1 MFKKII
7 STIFARALLAGLTFF
22 LAIITTQYLGP
33 QGKGDVSLFVLNLA
47 IVQLLNNFI
56 GGSYLVYLI
65 PRKNFMHLL
74 ILSYAW
80 SLMVSVVV
88 PVVLVFFN
96 LLDKGQFIH
105 LVIISMIYSLFSVN
119 AILLMGKEEIGKY
132 NISYLLQS
140 VILISTFVL
149 YMEIFELRN
158 VSSYINAL
166 YFSSTAAFIISFIFV
181 IKYLERISFENIL
194 KTFSTTFKNGFIV
207 QTGNIAQLFNYRM
220 SFYIL
225 DNFYPEGRKDVGIY
239 SIAVSVA
246 EALWLIGQSVAIILY
261 ARISN
266 SNDIV
271 YSRKLTVS
279 LIKIVFICTFFC
291 TGILLFLPSSLFV
304 FVFGNGFGEVST
316 ILIPLSFGIVIL
328 SMGIL
333 LSSYFAGVGKPK
345 ISVIGSIIGLI
356 VTVISGF
363 VLIPKYG
370 MIGAGITASASYTAA
385 VIFQFIRFL
394 RDAQEICIRD
404 FIFTKND
411 FNFAFA
417 ELKYMFSQK
426 TTK

>member
-1 MFKKII
+1 MFRKII

-22 LAIITTQYLGP
+22 LAVITTQYLGP

-47 IVQLLNNFI
+47 IVQLVNNFI

-65 PRKNFMHLL
+65 PRRNFMHLF

-80 SLMVSVVV
+80 SLIVSVTV
-88 PVVLVFFN
+88 PVVLVSFD

-140 VILISTFVL
+140 VILISVFVL
-149 YMEIFELRN
+149 YMENFEIKN

-166 YFSSTAAFIISFIFV
+166 YFSSAAAFIISFIFV
-181 IKYLERISFENIL
+181 LKYLERISFSSIFQ
-194 KTFSTTFKNGFIV
+194 TFSETFRNGFIV

-225 DNFYPEGRKDVGIY
+225 DNFYTGGRKDVGIY
-239 SIAVSVA
+239 SIAISVA
-246 EALWLIGQSVAIILY
+246 EAVWLISQSVAIILY

-266 SNDIV
+266 SNDLA

-291 TGILLFLPSSLFV
+291 AGILLSFPSSLFI
-304 FVFGNGFGEVST
+304 FVFGKGFGEVNA
-316 ILIPLSFGIVIL
+316 ILIPLSIGIIIL
-328 SMGIL
+328 SVGIL
-333 LSSYFAGVGKPK
+333 LSAYFAGVGKPK
-345 ISVIGSIIGLI
+345 ISVFGSIIGLV
-356 VTVISGF
+356 VTVILGF
-363 VLIPKYG
+363 ILIPKYG

-385 VIFQFIRFL
+385 VIFQFVRFL
-394 RDAQEICIRD
+394 RDAHEICIRD

-411 FNFAFA
+411 FNFAFS
-417 ELKYMFSQK
+417 ELKYMFFQK
-426 TTK
+426 TIK